1 MTTSLVS
8 ATRISTPTRGGG
20 LRYIPTV
27 AFGTDLVVITLSVF
41 AAILGRST
49 IPFPM
54 SEQELQIGDS
64 LSVAGPLM
72 IMGWVAA
79 IFALGGY
86 RPKVFGA
93 GLDEY
98 KSIVNGSL
106 LTAAAVGISCY
117 LVQFELSRGFFV
129 LAFAIGIPMLVLG
142 RFLLRR
148 SVHRARAHGAL
159 QHRVVIAGSEGH
171 VDEIASVLRRET
183 WLGYHVVGAL
193 TPDPQGRSTT
203 HSGIPLLG
211 SSNAIAATAIDAEA
225 DIVFLAGAPWSSAT
239 DMRRLAWDLEHEDVP
254 GGHRPERDRRLQ
266 RADQRP
272 PGRRAAPDPPG
283 EAALRGR
290 RTPRQAHLRHR
301 RVARACCSLFAP
313 VFLFAALRI
322 WAHDRG
328 PVFFGQSRV
337 GRDNDAFRCWK
348 FRTMVTNAEEL
359 LADLHK
365 QHGYEGGLFKIE
377 DDPRITAPGK
387 WMRRF
392 SLDELPQ
399 LFNVL
404 RGDMSL
410 VGPRPPLHH
419 EVAKYD
425 DDVRPPAARP
435 SRHDRAV
442 AGLRPLRPLLVRSDP
457 ARPLLRRQL
466 VDVPGPHDPGP
477 HLQRRLRLPRRLL
490 TQLPCPPSRALE
502 QRLASFSRGL
512 LHFDRPRVGTMTAA
526 V

>member
-8 ATRISTPTRGGG
+8 ATRVSAPAKGG

-27 AFGTDLVVITLSVF
+27 AFGTDLVVVTLSVF
-41 AAILGRST
+41 AAILGRSS
-49 IPFPM
+49 IPFSPG
-54 SEQELQIGDS
+54 EQDAQIRES
-64 LSVAGPLM
+64 LSIAGPFM

-79 IFALGGY
+79 IFLLGGY
-86 RPKVFGA
+86 RPQVFGA

-98 KSIVNGSL
+98 KSVVNGSL

-211 SSNAIAATAIDAEA
+211 SSNSIAEIAIDAEA
-225 DIVFLAGAPWSSAT
+225 DIVFLAGGALDSAT
-239 DMRRLAWDLEHEDVP
+239 DMRRLAWDLEHEDVQVVIAP
-254 GGHRPERDRRLQ
+254 SVTDVSSERISVRPVGGLPLIHLEKPRSE
-266 RADQRP
+266 AAV
-272 PGRRAAPDPPG
+272 RRAK
-283 EAALRGR
+283 
-290 RTPRQAHLRHR
+290 RTFDIVGSL
-301 RVARACCSLFAP
+301 CLLLLFAP

-337 GRDNDAFRCWK
+337 GRDNQTFRCWK

-359 LADLHK
+359 LADLHA

-404 RGDMSL
+404 TR
-410 VGPRPPLHH
+410 RH
-419 EVAKYD
+419 EPG
-425 DDVRPPAARP
+425 RPPAPAAPRGGAVRQRHGPPPARP
-435 SRHDRAV
+435 TRHDRPV
-442 AGLRPLRPLLVRSDP
+442 AGLRTLRPLLVRGHP
-457 ARPLLRRQL
+457 TRPLLRRQL
-466 VDVPGPHDPGP
+466 VDVPGPHHPGP

-490 TQLPCPPSRALE
+490 TQPRRRTFRALWSACFF
-502 QRLASFSRGL
+502 LAW
-512 LHFDRPRVGTMTAA
+512 TAA
-526 V
+526 L